1 MRHTLEGGTMMS
13 KGTWQ
18 IAAGGVALAATIFV
32 LPTPLFHVASGN
44 ADAVA
49 VGLFGLGLALLA
61 AGLGSLGFGLDR
73 RSHDLKTAR
82 SYATREPSSLDED
95 RPVNP
100 YGIPRSY
107 GAVPP
112 LT

>member
-1 MRHTLEGGTMMS
+1 MMS

-44 ADAVA
+44 ADAGA
-49 VGLFGLGLALLA
+49 VGLFVLGLALLA
-61 AGLGSLGFGLDR
+61 AGLGSLGFGLYR
-73 RSHDLKTAR
+73 RSRDLKTAR

>member
-1 MRHTLEGGTMMS
+1 MKS

-18 IAAGGVALAATIFV
+18 IAVGSAALAGTLFV
-32 LPTPLFHVASGN
+32 LPTPLFQVASGR
-44 ADAVA
+44 ADAGA
-49 VGLFGLGLALLA
+49 TGLFILGLALLA
-61 AGLGSLGFGLDR
+61 GGLGILGYGLFR
-73 RSHDLKTAR
+73 RSRGLNRAR

-100 YGIPRSY
+100 YAVPKSY

-112 LT
+112 L

>member
-1 MRHTLEGGTMMS
+1 MMS

-18 IAAGGVALAATIFV
+18 IAVGGVALAATIFV
-32 LPTPLFHVASGN
+32 LPAPLLHVASGS
-44 ADAVA
+44 ADAGA
-49 VGLFGLGLALLA
+49 VGLFVLGLALLA
-61 AGLGSLGFGLDR
+61 AGLGSLGIGLYR
-73 RSHDLKTAR
+73 RSRDLKTAR

-95 RPVNP
+95 RRVNP

-112 LT
+112 PT